1 MICLQFSLSSHFLFL
16 ALWEDKKCLI
26 SIQKENFRQHSENF
40 LTHLNQ
46 ALIQTN
52 YSLKDIKEIYFT
64 SQPSGQTGMR
74 VSLSF
79 LSTLQVLNPQIEIYH
94 INTLLLQSGIAN
106 CISLLTIDN
115 QGNKHHLAVYQ
126 NKKPLLEN
134 KIVNKEELDKIK
146 NQFPNFLI
154 LKDFSEVDFLTNFQK
169 LKNDFLLLKEI
180 DEINH

>member
-1 MICLQFSLSSHFLFL
+1 
-16 ALWEDKKCLI
+16 
-26 SIQKENFRQHSENF
+26 
-40 LTHLNQ
+40 
-46 ALIQTN
+46 
-52 YSLKDIKEIYFT
+52 
-64 SQPSGQTGMR
+64 MR